1 MPKPRPPKFVKMVE
15 TDVRFVYRPSMDEYY
30 CHGGN
35 YYIGYKYTEDGLVV
49 NGYVTSGVRKMHNRK
64 LVEITK
70 EEYLEY
76 NKGLID
82 SYETS

>member
-15 TDVRFVYRPSMDEYY
+15 TGVRFVYRPSMQDYY
-30 CHGGN
+30 CHGGD
-35 YYIGYKYTEDGLVV
+35 YYIGYKYTKEHGLVV
-49 NGYVTSGVRKMHNRK
+49 DGYAKSGIRKMHKRK
-64 LVEITK
+64 LVEITE

-82 SYETS
+82 K